1 MTLSKANRIK
11 LVKQMQINQLN
22 HLKKEMDAIET
33 IDRANNYRR
42 RRLRD
47 QQNINYKNEYDR
59 IIGELSQSNIPVQ
72 TRHRLEQRKRMIKE
86 AYDASLT
93 AKYIIFPLYIIDA

>member
-11 LVKQMQINQLN
+11 LIKQMQINQLN

-33 IDRANNYRR
+33 IHRANDYRR

-47 QQNINYKNEYDR
+47 QNNINYKNEYDR
-59 IIGELSQSNIPVQ
+59 ITGELSQSNIPVQ
-72 TRHRLEQRKRMIKE
+72 TRHRLEQRKKMIKE

-93 AKYIIFPLYIIDA
+93 AKDIIFP

>member
-11 LVKQMQINQLN
+11 LIKQMQINQLN

-33 IDRANNYRR
+33 IHRANDYRR

-47 QQNINYKNEYDR
+47 QNNINYKNEYDR
-59 IIGELSQSNIPVQ
+59 ITGELSQSNIPVQ
-72 TRHRLEQRKRMIKE
+72 TRHRLEQRKKMIKE

-93 AKYIIFPLYIIDA
+93 AKYIICP

>member
-1 MTLSKANRIK
+1 MTLSKADRIK

-47 QQNINYKNEYDR
+47 QNNINYKNEYDR
-59 IIGELSQSNIPVQ
+59 ITGELSQSNIPVQ

-93 AKYIIFPLYIIDA
+93 AKDIIFP

>member
-33 IDRANNYRR
+33 IHRASDFRR

-47 QQNINYKNEYDR
+47 QNNINYKNEYDR
-59 IIGELSQSNIPVQ
+59 ITGELSQSNIPVQ
-72 TRHRLEQRKRMIKE
+72 TRHRLEQRKKMIKD
-86 AYDASLT
+86 AYDASFT
-93 AKYIIFPLYIIDA
+93 AKDIIFP

>member
-33 IDRANNYRR
+33 IHRANDYRR

-47 QQNINYKNEYDR
+47 QNNINYKNEYDR
-59 IIGELSQSNIPVQ
+59 ITGGLSQSNIPVQ

-93 AKYIIFPLYIIDA
+93 AKDIIFP